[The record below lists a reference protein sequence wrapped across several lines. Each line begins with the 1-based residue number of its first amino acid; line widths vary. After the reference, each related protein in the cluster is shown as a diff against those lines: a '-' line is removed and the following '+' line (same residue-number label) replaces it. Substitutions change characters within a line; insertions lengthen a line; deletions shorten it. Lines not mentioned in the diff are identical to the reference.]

1 MIDRP
6 SFWIVTILLGAATYG
21 IRLSFLAW
29 SQNRVFSDRVKT
41 LLDFVPVTVL
51 PALIAPLIF
60 YPAATEG
67 SFDLARVLAAVVA
80 LGVGLWARNVLA
92 VIASG
97 IAALSL
103 FQYLIA

>member
-29 SQNRVFSDRVKT
+29 SQYRVFSDRLKR

-51 PALIAPLIF
+51 PALIAPLIAF
-60 YPAATEG
+60 PATTGG
-67 SFDLARVLAAVVA
+67 SFDPTRVLATAVA
-80 LGVGLWARNVLA
+80 LAVGLWTRNVLA

-97 IAALSL
+97 IATLSL
-103 FQYLIA
+103 FQFLLN